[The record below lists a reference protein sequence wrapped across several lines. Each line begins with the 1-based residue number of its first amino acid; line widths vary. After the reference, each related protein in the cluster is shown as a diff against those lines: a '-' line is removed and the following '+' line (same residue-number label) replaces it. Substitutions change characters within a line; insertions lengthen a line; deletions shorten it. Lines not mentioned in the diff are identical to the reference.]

1 MLLSYFEAGKE
12 NCSIELST
20 LTLNFRSQKQ
30 LIFIQEDKV
39 IKRYLLLPMSF
50 QTYLFRMQH
59 ICSGECIYIISALL
73 NYILTA

>member
-1 MLLSYFEAGKE
+1 MLLSYLEAGKE
-12 NCSIELST
+12 NCSAFST

-30 LIFIQEDKV
+30 LIFIQEDKL

-59 ICSGECIYIISALL
+59 ICSGECIYITSALL
-73 NYILTA
+73 NYILTT